1 MNEITAFAYDTYWLG
16 LRTTRR
22 FFRVPANVVSI
33 IFFPLIQL
41 LVFSQLYKDIV
52 QLPAFAT
59 DSYLAYLAPG
69 QVVFA
74 SFLAVGWAGY
84 GMLVE
89 YRSGYLDK
97 LRATPIARIV
107 HPRRRDGAA
116 VLRGGDHGRRAAR
129 RERAA
134 RSARWRPALG
144 GLLLILFLSGVFG
157 IAFAG
162 HQLHRRPAHQERAGG
177 QRALAAHVPGG
188 LHLDGLRAG
197 RADAGL
203 DAERQRLEPGHVSD
217 RGDPRPDDPGLRL
230 ERHRRCALLAD
241 AVVGVVLLTGT
252 LWAFRRLAK

>member
-1 MNEITAFAYDTYWLG
+1 MNEITTFTYDTYWLG

-97 LRATPIARIV
+97 LRATPIARTSILAGEMV
-107 HPRRRDGAA
+107 PLFFEAAIMAGVLLGVSVLLGATLA
-116 VLRGGDHGRRAAR
+116 TGV
-129 RERAA
+129 
-134 RSARWRPALG
+134 G

-162 HQLHRRPAHQERAGG
+162 ISFIAALLTKSEQAASALSLLMFPVVFISTAFVPAELMPGWMQSVNDWNPVTFQIEAI
-177 QRALAAHVPGG
+177 RALMTQGYDWNAIG
-188 LHLDGLRAG
+188 
-197 RADAGL
+197 
-203 DAERQRLEPGHVSD
+203 S
-217 RGDPRPDDPGLRL
+217 
-230 ERHRRCALLAD
+230 ALLAD
-241 AVVGVVLLTGT
+241 AIVGVILLSGT